1 MNSRMFDLSVI
12 VILYKK
18 DIFESDTTLSL
29 INAVK
34 SVKNK
39 KIHILIVDNSER
51 QSVKENSFNKF
62 EKQLSEYAS
71 LELSLNFSNENLGVI
86 YNQAVNKLE
95 SQCYCIL
102 DHDTRFDQT
111 YFLSFFEH
119 SREIEAGIFAPK
131 ILQDKELLYSPK
143 RQRTIVDIFNANKIK
158 SLSEEVSGLISSKDF
173 FAVMSGLF
181 IQKKVFEKGLSFN
194 EDLKLY
200 GIDNML
206 FENYSRLYDQCYIL
220 PDFLQHSLSYL
231 ENEEIEIRIF
241 RFKERQRSIF
251 IISKLIRRNVV
262 RTYTTLI
269 ISIALNALKLR
280 SLRPI
285 LLFRKI
291 TRK

>member
-1 MNSRMFDLSVI
+1 MFDLSVI

-62 EKQLSEYAS
+62 EKQLSEYAF
-71 LELSLNFSNENLGVI
+71 LELALNFSNENLGVI
-86 YNQAVNKLE
+86 YNQAINKIE
-95 SQCYCIL
+95 SQFYCIL

-119 SREIEAGIFAPK
+119 SRGIETGIFAPK

-206 FENYSRLYDQCYIL
+206 FENYSSLYDQCYIL
-220 PDFLQHSLSYL
+220 PDFLKHSLSYL
-231 ENEEIEIRIF
+231 DNEEIEIRIF
-241 RFKERQRSIF
+241 RFEERQRSIF
-251 IISKLIRRNVV
+251 IISKLIRRNVI
-262 RTYTTLI
+262 RTYTSLI
-269 ISIALNALKLR
+269 ISIVLNALKLR
-280 SLRPI
+280 SFKPI

>member
-1 MNSRMFDLSVI
+1 MFDLSVI

-71 LELSLNFSNENLGVI
+71 LELALNFSNENLGVI
-86 YNQAVNKLE
+86 YNQAINKLE
-95 SQCYCIL
+95 SQFYCIL

-119 SREIEAGIFAPK
+119 SRDIETGIFAPK

-143 RQRTIVDIFNANKIK
+143 RQRTIVDIFNAYNIK

-220 PDFLQHSLSYL
+220 PVFLKHSLSYL
-231 ENEEIEIRIF
+231 DNEEIEIRIF

-251 IISKLIRRNVV
+251 IISKLIGRNVI
-262 RTYTTLI
+262 RTYTSLI